1 MGMMQVMARR
11 RVDWTRVGIAVLAVV
26 AVASIVLGLTLAR
39 TGDDAAPKITD
50 PAVTAVFPRQND
62 LVLAQSTIG
71 IDLAAGYRGVLFVDG
86 EELPTSDLTPADP
99 AVGSQPAITR
109 DAVFDPAQNT
119 VVFTPREGATI
130 ERFEAGEHNV
140 TAVFWRMDESRARAR
155 SYTWRFKVS

>member
-1 MGMMQVMARR
+1 MGMMQAMARR
-11 RVDWTRVGIAVLAVV
+11 RVDWTRVGIAVIAVV
-26 AVASIVLGLTLAR
+26 AVASIVLGLALAR

-71 IDLAAGYRGVLFVDG
+71 VDLAAGYRGVLFVDG
-86 EELPTSDLTPADP
+86 TELPTSDLAPADP
-99 AVGSQPAITR
+99 AIGSQPTLTL

-119 VVFTPREGATI
+119 VVFTPREGAAI
-130 ERFEAGEHNV
+130 KRFEAGEHRV
-140 TAVFWRMDESRARAR
+140 TAVFWRMDQTREQAR